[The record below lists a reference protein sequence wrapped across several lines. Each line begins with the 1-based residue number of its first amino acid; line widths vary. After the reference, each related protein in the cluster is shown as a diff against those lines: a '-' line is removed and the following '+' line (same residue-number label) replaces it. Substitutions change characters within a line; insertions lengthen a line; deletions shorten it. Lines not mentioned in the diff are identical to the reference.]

1 MAVSMTS
8 NGLVMPATMSASGNA
23 NTLDDYEEGTF
34 NPTYTAS
41 GLSMAGYNNQDGSY
55 VKMGR
60 MVTFQLQLASTG
72 THTGK
77 SSSASLY
84 ISGLPFTSDNFTNHG
99 RPPVSVGHTA
109 SWTTIFPGWAQVSD
123 ASTSMSLM
131 YKSVAS
137 GSTLSIKSDNLTNGI
152 NQNECYIS
160 GSYFN

>member
-1 MAVSMTS
+1 MTS

-34 NPTYTAS
+34 NPTYTAP

-55 VKMGR
+55 VKMVR

-77 SSSASLY
+77 SSSASLQ
-84 ISGLPFTSDNFTNHG
+84 ITGLPFTSDNFSNHG
-99 RPPVSVGHTA
+99 RPPVSVGHTTA
-109 SWTTIFPGWAQVSD
+109 WTTNAPGWAQVSD
-123 ASTSMSLM
+123 ASTLITLM

-137 GSTLSIKSDNLTNGI
+137 GGTAPMVSDYLTNGT